1 MQLSAANEVVHSA
14 NGKQT
19 NMLANQC
26 HRQLKAACI
35 PNQRQQRHAQKQQRF
50 HDQQN
55 SPACPQNPFLS
66 FSAGTSSMLFEGNG
80 RQQDEHSSELLN
92 IEPNGSNFLDENDNK
107 TQQGKYSLTA
117 LYYEKPRRTNLNHVG
132 GSNFTYPQ
140 VQVSSPSPS
149 CQLPSIPPTDDQI
162 REYIATRLAPYISPS
177 SQQSKKYGST
187 PYNIKSDFCINR
199 DATQCD
205 AVMPETN
212 CGLLPTTPEPNEE
225 DMQRQS
231 LKCSVIK
238 QYTAN
243 TALTLESKEPGDCTT
258 VVSGTLTSAVEHSQ
272 HASKSESV
280 KSSSVDCD
288 VSVKKHLDV
297 TNVNG
302 GKLVYLND
310 CEDKKCVGS
319 SDEKFHSEWVAN
331 YIENGVITLHYSL
344 TALKEL
350 IFSLDNIKTIAKVD
364 NLSEVILQQYWNGD
378 MGNVNL
384 FTSTEYPQIMMN
396 VAATCTKNEDESPV
410 VLTAVSGMTPH
421 KPTEKHRS
429 CSLPQEEYV
438 SPWLNIN
445 TNLDDIDKEFPGV
458 PWALKSTTNQGKG
471 GANQKAVEAVTPL
484 LHSKVTEVSEYQ
496 TKSSHSSPLKLT
508 SLPKK
513 DANSKKV
520 ENTKD
525 LQHLQVAF
533 KQVTADSEIKSSIQI
548 LNVVSLSANHS
559 REDLNPDV
567 PTQYGVPTAFSE
579 NKVKEPPGDEET
591 HSVDYLKNLQYEDIS
606 DDDSSQLLT
615 KQASLENIK
624 YEDISDNEDLH
635 ISNVSIETSQAPIN
649 NQQLKFEHE
658 NYGPVLDQAPTEV
671 IADEQRVKDEP
682 ASQKTALNEM
692 GDTAQHC
699 SSIARTGFAEPEEG
713 LEHLSSLKCDSE
725 KHLGWQTNK
734 LESCSPSSLLKDEAD
749 NEMEDDDDDDWI
761 VIPVSIGDIE
771 FEPNKE
777 EEEMKLV
784 LLHHKETEEQ
794 WGATSPKR
802 HRVNQAT
809 PEPAPAAVSS
819 QLEVFDTWDS
829 YLKAKSEQL
838 NLCRSTLL
846 NKQNPEGDPHS
857 TQNRGESNS
866 ETEDS
871 CDYSSESEHNYLTG
885 NRQLLKETSAP
896 DKETENKASNMQR
909 DQICHK
915 IKELLTS
922 ARAKSK
928 DAQLKTNRQKVS
940 EKDDVI
946 ILDSDTDDES
956 DQNCQKKAQRIL
968 TSCSDDSG
976 NSLHHPSQNHQ
987 TKSGPEQVDPDLNRP
1002 DITPQESILIID
1014 SESEDEGDQNHTNRQ
1029 NLLSL
1034 DSSEGGNMRK
1044 SGQLTESKE
1053 QNQRETNRLTSLKRT
1068 HSSEWNE
1075 KNDCIC
1081 EKKSAVERPVSS
1093 GSDNSST
1100 TSLAAQNRTA
1110 AQTGNDPDGTTTQK
1124 SPKTTLSTK
1133 DSSDELP
1140 QPVVTNTDSSNP
1152 VIHRLFVKDAPF
1164 SSRCLLS
1171 EDSRRRLDKVG
1182 TQSTKT
1188 PTATKLT
1195 SRNDRHD
1202 CTSTTNDKGRAN
1214 VTNPR
1219 PASKQMSSSSRQ
1231 GPSTSVRRSASTSGQ
1246 FSEVRQRSASGGL
1259 SLSVG
1264 TSALTKGT
1272 SVSSQQLSSS
1282 KLKRSH
1288 SYSNTST
1295 MDDPHTLTKDPS
1307 CSTTTQSDAKKRL
1320 RHEWRCSF
1328 PTNRDRKPSLG
1339 TEKLLRTTTSDSSRD
1354 ARPGPSHRSRA
1365 PRQRHGYS
1373 KSSTPLMKKTKL
1385 EAIQRT
1391 KDINRTTSN
1400 GPSVFCFFKCLRC
1413 IFPILNKL
1421 LIVK

>member
-1 MQLSAANEVVHSA
+1 MSTEPRSSIDGPLRTTMQLSAANEVVHSA

-258 VVSGTLTSAVEHSQ
+258 VVS
-272 HASKSESV
+272 
-280 KSSSVDCD
+280 
-288 VSVKKHLDV
+288 
-297 TNVNG
+297 
-302 GKLVYLND
+302 
-310 CEDKKCVGS
+310 
-319 SDEKFHSEWVAN
+319 
-331 YIENGVITLHYSL
+331 
-344 TALKEL
+344 
-350 IFSLDNIKTIAKVD
+350 
-364 NLSEVILQQYWNGD
+364 
-378 MGNVNL
+378 
-384 FTSTEYPQIMMN
+384 EYPQIMMN
-396 VAATCTKNEDESPV
+396 VAATCTKNEDESPL

-635 ISNVSIETSQAPIN
+635 ISNVSMETSQAPIN

-734 LESCSPSSLLKDEAD
+734 LESCSPSSLLKDGAD

-777 EEEMKLV
+777 EEEMELV

-1053 QNQRETNRLTSLKRT
+1053 QNQQETNRLTSLKRT

-1264 TSALTKGT
+1264 TSALTKGM

-1400 GPSVFCFFKCLRC
+1400 GPSNFVGKDYKWAEKQR
-1413 IFPILNKL
+1413 PTKEASSW
-1421 LIVK
+1421 KRTRYRSPTRRHQ